1 VDGLRLPPAAG
12 SAGMSA
18 LASPV
23 ADLELLTRWRS
34 GDNASG
40 SALVK
45 RHYETLHR
53 FFSSKAPGHDED
65 LIQQTFVACI
75 EARDAFRGEST
86 FRAYL
91 FGLARFQLLSHYRRV
106 YRRPDLD
113 FTITSL
119 RDLGTSP
126 TGALLRREASQL
138 LQLALAQLPV
148 DQQIALELTY
158 WEGLG
163 APEVAR
169 VLDIPENTVY
179 SRVRRAK
186 EHLRKALEQLSDRE
200 GDRDQAFKLLA
211 GED

>member
-1 VDGLRLPPAAG
+1 
-12 SAGMSA
+12 MNA
-18 LASPV
+18 LSGGV
-23 ADLELLTRWRS
+23 HDLELLTRWRS
-34 GDNASG
+34 GDNSAG

-91 FGLARFQLLSHYRRV
+91 FGLARFQLLTHYRKM

-126 TGALLRREASQL
+126 TGALLRREAAQL
-138 LQLALAQLPV
+138 LQLALSQVPV

-158 WEGLG
+158 WEGLA
-163 APEVAR
+163 APEIAR

-179 SRVRRAK
+179 SRLRRAK
-186 EHLRKALEQLSDRE
+186 EHLRKALEQLSDSE
-200 GDRDQAFKLLA
+200 GDRDQAFKMLA
-211 GED
+211 DGDG

>member
-1 VDGLRLPPAAG
+1 
-12 SAGMSA
+12 MKA
-18 LASPV
+18 LAESTI
-23 ADLELLTRWRS
+23 DLDLLARWRA
-34 GDNASG
+34 GDNAAG

-53 FFSSKAPGHDED
+53 FFSNKAPGHDED

-91 FGLARFQLLSHYRRV
+91 FGLARFQLLTHYRKA

-119 RDLGTSP
+119 RDLATSP

-138 LQLALAQLPV
+138 LQLALAQVPV
-148 DQQIALELTY
+148 DQQLALELTY
-158 WEGLG
+158 WEGLA
-163 APEVAR
+163 APEVALA
-169 VLDIPENTVY
+169 LDIPENTVY

-186 EHLRKALEQLSDRE
+186 EHLRKAIEQLSDEE
-200 GDRDQAFKLLA
+200 GERATAYALLA
-211 GED
+211 GGRGRS